1 MTSIAL
7 CTEKTLEIFP
17 LKITPPQ
24 FSNFLYGD
32 NLRWC
37 ISRNRIALS
46 CGGRLTVPYCRHY
59 HDGNKRVKYYRRRW
73 ACGESG
79 RCIYDGRSAWVPT
92 CRYQIA
98 AKRDRKPLCHWHATR
113 VIIFTKSMPRATRP
127 APPDTKNIVADSRFS
142 NSSFIVISLLSGAGK
157 SPLLVWSGLNRIDLP
172 WSRQVLMITIW
183 CQGRQVTDVIEVA
196 C

>member
-1 MTSIAL
+1 MHRENPGDIPP
-7 CTEKTLEIFP
+7 ENY
-17 LKITPPQ
+17 PPQ

-32 NLRWC
+32 NLRRC

-127 APPDTKNIVADSRFS
+127 APPDTKNIVAQTVGSLIRH
-142 NSSFIVISLLSGAGK
+142 SSSSLYCRAQASHRY
-157 SPLLVWSGLNRIDLP
+157 SFDPVWIGSTYLEADRCWWLQFDA
-172 WSRQVLMITIW
+172 RDD
-183 CQGRQVTDVIEVA
+183 R
-196 C
+196 